1 MRNDSLFIRE
11 ELPKRLSKQEMLV
24 LFDRMTQGDME
35 AREYFIDNNIG
46 LVINIVI
53 NNFMSVEYDKKN

>member
-24 LFDRMTQGDME
+24 LFDRMKQGDME

-53 NNFMSVEYDKKN
+53 NNFMSVDYDKKN